1 MNAAPVSLS
10 AVARLPAPGD
20 NVAIATRRI
29 ETGTT
34 IKLAGATCVIAHTV
48 LEGHRF
54 ATRVILVGQPLL
66 SWGFP
71 FGIALSQLE
80 AGDYAFNQSMLLA
93 LAVWPLK
100 GARHPQ
106 KPNFSHLPAP
116 LALH

>member
-66 SWGFP
+66 SWGFT
-71 FGIALSQLE
+71 FGIALSQIE
-80 AGDYAFNQSMLLA
+80 AGGYVCNQSMLEARGGPHLG
-93 LAVWPLK
+93 
-100 GARHPQ
+100 GAGRPQ
-106 KPNFSHLPAP
+106 RPNLSHLPPPFAF
-116 LALH
+116 H